1 VIEHRENRVTAFR
14 PAGFLIVAACAVATL
29 TGTGR
34 AQQNPPPPPK
44 VVVVDYDMRKAST
57 PPSLSDVEL
66 AGKKLFVQRC
76 ALCHDLL
83 GQPAT
88 TTVGPWIDGEVVKAR
103 GEDAVR
109 QKIANGSQRM
119 PAWRFTLQAG
129 QIDSVIAYL
138 KTVTPDQ
145 RPKPGGAVTGPIE

>member
-1 VIEHRENRVTAFR
+1 MKMRDNRASAFR
-14 PAGFLIVAACAVATL
+14 PARPLMLAACALAAL
-29 TGTGR
+29 ASAGR
-34 AQQNPPPPPK
+34 AQQSAPPAPK
-44 VVVVDYDMRKAST
+44 VVVIDYDMRKAAT

-66 AGKKLFVQRC
+66 TGKKLFVQRC

-88 TTVGPWIDGEVVKAR
+88 TTVGPWIDGEIVKAR

-109 QKIANGSQRM
+109 QKIVDGSQRM
-119 PAWRFTLQAG
+119 PGWRHTLDAK

-145 RPKPGGAVTGPIE
+145 RPKPGGTVKGPIE

>member
-1 VIEHRENRVTAFR
+1 MKTRSTRATACRVPR
-14 PAGFLIVAACAVATL
+14 SLILAWCAVAAL

-34 AQQNPPPPPK
+34 AQQNAPAPPK
-44 VVVVDYDMRKAST
+44 VVANDYDMRKAAT
-57 PPSLSDVEL
+57 PASLSDVEL
-66 AGKKLFVQRC
+66 TGKKLFVQRC

-88 TTVGPWIDGEVVKAR
+88 TTVGPWIDGEIVKAR

-109 QKIANGSQRM
+109 QKIADGSQRM
-119 PAWRFTLQAG
+119 PGWRFTLEAK